1 MRQTSVWWVHIKTMK
16 RFVDLGKEVSE
27 CPGHTSQ
34 TFLIFFLR
42 GMHGHTVVRA
52 ICMAATMAA
61 MLCLPARYV
70 PLRHFVVSVFYQ
82 IGSQYLPMMYRP
94 LLRGWF
100 SISIFLFLLR
110 ERRNREREGER

>member
-1 MRQTSVWWVHIKTMK
+1 MSRTHIS
-16 RFVDLGKEVSE
+16 DVS
-27 CPGHTSQ
+27 H
-34 TFLIFFLR
+34 LLR

-100 SISIFLFLLR
+100 SISIFCFFLGRDEIERGR
-110 ERRNREREGER
+110 ESDDRGRDP